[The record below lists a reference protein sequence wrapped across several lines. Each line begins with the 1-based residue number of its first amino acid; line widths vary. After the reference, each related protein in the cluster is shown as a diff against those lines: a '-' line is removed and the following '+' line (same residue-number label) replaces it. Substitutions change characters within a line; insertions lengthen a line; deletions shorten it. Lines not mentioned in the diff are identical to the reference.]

1 METFQNKL
9 EDAFRLRKINLEC
22 GIKII
27 AYMCCDSFNANLF
40 YSCEMHLPTYFET
53 YAMIIFEKFFK
64 HSSLFLRLGSSNN
77 PSSLLLKH
85 RDRVRLTWC

>member
-9 EDAFRLRKINLEC
+9 EDAFRLTKINLEC

-40 YSCEMHLPTYFET
+40 
-53 YAMIIFEKFFK
+53 
-64 HSSLFLRLGSSNN
+64 
-77 PSSLLLKH
+77 
-85 RDRVRLTWC
+85 